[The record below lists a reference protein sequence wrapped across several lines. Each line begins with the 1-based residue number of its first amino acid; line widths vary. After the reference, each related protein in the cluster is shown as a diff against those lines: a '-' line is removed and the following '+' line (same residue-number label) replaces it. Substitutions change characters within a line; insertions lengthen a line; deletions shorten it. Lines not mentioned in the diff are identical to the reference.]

1 MTEKLQIAL
10 NEQITAE
17 LWSANLYLSMS
28 FFLKREGFEGFS
40 HWMRKQYQEE
50 VKHATAIADYMTDR
64 NAIPK
69 IDKID
74 VVPQSWKSPLE
85 AFEDAYKHERHVTQ
99 LIDLLVKTASDEKDN
114 ATQDFLWGFVR
125 EQVEEEANT
134 LHIVEKMRKAGEA
147 GLFFMDNQLGERN

>member
-64 NAIPK
+64 NCF
-69 IDKID
+69 
-74 VVPQSWKSPLE
+74 Q
-85 AFEDAYKHERHVTQ
+85 R
-99 LIDLLVKTASDEKDN
+99 
-114 ATQDFLWGFVR
+114 
-125 EQVEEEANT
+125 
-134 LHIVEKMRKAGEA
+134 
-147 GLFFMDNQLGERN
+147 